1 MLMWAMTQYTRKNFV
16 YQLVVRKFFQGR
28 RKDLNEFKSH
38 VISFTEIKTV
48 AVQKGIEQSFDINVA
63 YVSKNSKGGV
73 DVY

>member
-1 MLMWAMTQYTRKNFV
+1 MTQYTRKNFV

-48 AVQKGIEQSFDINVA
+48 AVQKGIGQSFSITIA
-63 YVSKNSKGGV
+63 GV
-73 DVY
+73 

>member
-48 AVQKGIEQSFDINVA
+48 AVQKGIGQSFSITIARV
-63 YVSKNSKGGV
+63 
-73 DVY
+73 

>member
-1 MLMWAMTQYTRKNFV
+1 MTQYTRKNFV

-48 AVQKGIEQSFDINVA
+48 AIQKSIGQSFSITIARV
-63 YVSKNSKGGV
+63 
-73 DVY
+73 